1 MDELKE
7 KIMSM
12 GFARNVWA
20 EKRLCKLCPGNNI
33 QRFMECLQIEDTS
46 KQFDVIQDII
56 SIMHEAYELQMKYS
70 NSDYEPFEVTNEMIE
85 FLLDEEELMELIN
98 RALAV
103 FGIEGEVT
111 VEAEP
116 KKNADETIK
125 ST

>member
-1 MDELKE
+1 MNELKE
-7 KIMSM
+7 KIMSI

-46 KQFDVIQDII
+46 KQFDVIQEII

-85 FLLDEEELMELIN
+85 FLLDEKELMELIN

>member
-46 KQFDVIQDII
+46 KQFDVIQEII

-70 NSDYEPFEVTNEMIE
+70 NSDYEPFEVFYRLAAQTLVCTCEKFSSVVRRCE
-85 FLLDEEELMELIN
+85 YGQSHLSLL
-98 RALAV
+98 
-103 FGIEGEVT
+103 
-111 VEAEP
+111 
-116 KKNADETIK
+116 
-125 ST
+125 

>member
-70 NSDYEPFEVTNEMIE
+70 NSDYEPFEVTNEMLE
-85 FLLDEEELMELIN
+85 FLLNEDELMELIN

>member
-1 MDELKE
+1 MDELKG

-85 FLLDEEELMELIN
+85 FLLDEKELMELIN

>member
-46 KQFDVIQDII
+46 KQFDVIQEII

-85 FLLDEEELMELIN
+85 FLLDEKELMELIN

>member
-70 NSDYEPFEVTNEMIE
+70 NSDYEPFEVTNEMLE

>member
-12 GFARNVWA
+12 SFARNVWA

-56 SIMHEAYELQMKYS
+56 TIMHEAYELQMKYS
-70 NSDYEPFEVTNEMIE
+70 NSDYEPFEVTNEMLE
-85 FLLDEEELMELIN
+85 FLLNEDELMELIN

-111 VEAEP
+111 VQAEP
-116 KKNADETIK
+116 KKNEDETIK

>member
-1 MDELKE
+1 MDELKQ

-33 QRFMECLQIEDTS
+33 SRFMECLQIEDTS
-46 KQFDVIQDII
+46 KQFDVIQEII

-85 FLLDEEELMELIN
+85 FLLDEKELMELIN

>member
-12 GFARNVWA
+12 EFARNVWA

-33 QRFMECLQIEDTS
+33 QRFLECLQIEDTS

-70 NSDYEPFEVTNEMIE
+70 NSDYEPFEVTNEMLE
-85 FLLDEEELMELIN
+85 FLLNEDELMELIN

-116 KKNADETIK
+116 KKNADKTIK